1 MGNCRCRNGITGKKC
16 DRVKDGEY
24 FLPHHFQI
32 KFEFERSKLKNGDPV
47 SFRFSEAEF
56 PKFTWKGYV
65 PLGQEHVNIFYHF
78 YYILQ
83 GFFRSFVVFF

>member
-1 MGNCRCRNGITGKKC
+1 M
-16 DRVKDGEY
+16 
-24 FLPHHFQI
+24 

-78 YYILQ
+78 YSILQ
-83 GFFRSFVVFF
+83 EFFRSLLMNFELLFRKYFPWLNLRMVRKIRNIVKDDNY